1 MYEPQG
7 GGGWSWCYTRGGG
20 AGVVPSGV
28 GVGVATTEGQYGVN
42 VIPGG
47 GGLQCSSTNRIN

>member
-7 GGGWSWCYTRGGG
+7 GGGWSWCYTRGG
-20 AGVVPSGV
+20 AGVVPRGGGV
-28 GVGVATTEGQYGVN
+28 GGATTEGQYGVN
-42 VIPGG
+42 VISGG

>member
-1 MYEPQG
+1 MSGDLPG
-7 GGGWSWCYTRGGG
+7 RNMTSPPRSC

-28 GVGVATTEGQYGVN
+28 GVGVSTTEGQYGVN

-47 GGLQCSSTNRIN
+47 GGLKCSSTNRIN

>member
-1 MYEPQG
+1 MNLRVGEG
-7 GGGWSWCYTRGGG
+7 GHGVIQGGG

-47 GGLQCSSTNRIN
+47 GRVTV